1 MKKPPDSSN
10 GGVTRKMR
18 ISRPIPS
25 ATRGEPTDEELIS
38 LIEGTLTEEQRRAL
52 EVQLSQCP
60 YSADRVAIIRAALEA
75 AGVEVP
81 AAWRSDAN

>member
-1 MKKPPDSSN
+1 MRKPPDSS
-10 GGVTRKMR
+10 GASRKMR

-38 LIEGTLTEEQRRAL
+38 LIEGTLTAEQQRAL

-81 AAWRSDAN
+81 PAWRSSSN